1 MHTNIHQLNNTV
13 FLVSLK
19 YNQILLLMFDIIFH
33 KCSSKKIVIIH
44 NLHLEQL
51 INKHLGKRFHIL
63 LGNSLRQRALTL
75 ARAIEVGFN
84 LIVNE
89 TYCVRHGLE
98 IRDGKEAGICQEPL
112 HIAIVRN

>member
-1 MHTNIHQLNNTV
+1 MLVLGKIAGYAEVIDKGRNTNTV
-13 FLVSLK
+13 LLVDFSLQK
-19 YNQILLLMFDIIFH
+19 LDCCCI
-33 KCSSKKIVIIH
+33 
-44 NLHLEQL
+44 
-51 INKHLGKRFHIL
+51 
-63 LGNSLRQRALTL
+63 GNSLRQRALTL

-112 HIAIVRN
+112 HIAIVRDKARIVRRDIIVLDKLELIR